1 MEKSGSGNGERRER
15 TLSMPEEMSEVQEQ
29 KPGEAERKRSEP
41 EKQREKEQVTA
52 DRRELRSLYA
62 ETIPY
67 LLHWYD
73 YNHRILPWREE
84 PTPYHVWVS
93 EIMLQQTRV
102 EAVKGYYERF
112 LEALPDLRALAEA
125 EEAVLLKLWEG
136 LGYYNRVRNM
146 QKAARIVVEQYDG
159 RMPADYDALR
169 ALPGIGDYTAGA
181 VASIAFG
188 LPYPAVDGN
197 VLRVMSR
204 IACNEADIAK
214 EQTKQELK
222 QDLMSVMPGR
232 SGDFNQALMELGAT
246 VCNPN
251 GKPLCEQCPVMH
263 LCRAFHAGRETELP
277 VKTGAKARR
286 VEHRLVY
293 IVQWGERFL
302 LHKRE
307 NKGLLAGLWE
317 FPNVLAEDVLEGGQN
332 LPEALRKM
340 LTELIPG
347 TDALELMVTIKKIRK
362 AKHIFSHVEW
372 HMEGMWLTV
381 TRPAAFEGKVR
392 EAVSSYG
399 GVNEE
404 NGLWEAV
411 SPYGG
416 ISAEKEYPEE
426 RKCTRG
432 EVAGNS
438 ENGTTVLATWEELRE
453 RYSIPSAFGAFVKEI
468 EKDDS
473 SEEE

>member
-1 MEKSGSGNGERRER
+1 MEKERESVAKER
-15 TLSMPEEMSEVQEQ
+15 Q
-29 KPGEAERKRSEP
+29 AFC
-41 EKQREKEQVTA
+41 
-52 DRRELRSLYA
+52 DLYA
-62 ETIPY
+62 ETVPY
-67 LLHWYD
+67 LLHWYE
-73 YNHRILPWREE
+73 YNRRILPWREE

-112 LEALPDLRALAEA
+112 LEALPDIRALAEA
-125 EEAVLLKLWEG
+125 EEGVLLKLWEG

-146 QKAARIVVEQYDG
+146 QKAARILTEQYDG
-159 RMPADYDALR
+159 QMPADYEKIR

-181 VASIAFG
+181 ISSIAFG
-188 LPYPAVDGN
+188 LTYPAVDGN

-214 EQTKQELK
+214 EKTKQELK
-222 QDLMSVMPGR
+222 QDLTSVMPAR

-246 VCNPN
+246 VCIPN

-286 VEHRLVY
+286 VEKRRVY
-293 IVQWGERFL
+293 IVQWGEQFL

-317 FPNVLAEDVLEGGQN
+317 FPNVLPDEAEGDGKDI
-332 LPEALRKM
+332 PEALERM
-340 LTELIPG
+340 LTELMPW
-347 TDALELMVTIKKIRK
+347 AEASELRFTVKKTRK

-372 HMEGMWLTV
+372 HMEGVWLTV
-381 TRPAAFEGKVR
+381 SSPTKEAYAVR
-392 EAVSSYG
+392 EEAACYGIGGADLPVETAGTVEKNADSSANHSAVF
-399 GVNEE
+399 
-404 NGLWEAV
+404 
-411 SPYGG
+411 
-416 ISAEKEYPEE
+416 
-426 RKCTRG
+426 
-432 EVAGNS
+432 
-438 ENGTTVLATWEELRE
+438 ATWAEIRE